1 MERNKKVMNKRK
13 FLKQLG
19 LGSFAIAA
27 TPTLFSS
34 CQSNPPEDFKLWM
47 WVGGGANKPEEEWR
61 EQFTRL
67 SELGFHGVLAGGN
80 VETLKTTVPLAK
92 SLGLEIHSWQWVMNR
107 PGNKEAMAHPEWY
120 AVSRNGD
127 SSLDVNPYVGY
138 YQWLCPSK
146 PEVQDYI
153 INGMIDIAE
162 VEGLDGVQLDY
173 VRYCDVILP
182 RGLWEKYDLVQD
194 HEMPEFDFCYCDT
207 CRNKFKSE
215 SGYDPLDLE
224 DPSQDE
230 QWLQFRYDSITNLV
244 NRIAKEVHSRN
255 KKLSASVFATPNL
268 ARKFVRQAWDEW
280 DLDFV
285 FPMIYYQ
292 FYAEPL
298 DFVRTATAEGV
309 KALGG
314 SKPLYTAQYLSQKTT
329 EDVTAM
335 IEAAKAGGSNGLAFY
350 DYGLL
355 NEDKAKVLENLRASK

>member
-19 LGSFAIAA
+19 LGTFAIAA

-34 CQSNPPEDFKLWM
+34 CTTESTEDFKLWM
-47 WVGGGANKPEEEWR
+47 WVGNGADKTESEWR
-61 EQFTRL
+61 TQFTRL
-67 SELGFHGVLAGGN
+67 KDLGFHGILAGGG
-80 VETLKTTVPLAK
+80 VETLKTTVPMAK
-92 SLGLEIHSWQWVMNR
+92 SMGLEIHSWQWVMNR

-120 AVSRNGD
+120 AVSRNGE

-153 INGMIDIAE
+153 IQSMIDIAE

-182 RGLWEKYDLVQD
+182 RGLWEKYDLIQD
-194 HEMPEFDFCYCDT
+194 HEMPEYDFCYCET
-207 CRNKFKSE
+207 CRNKFKAE
-215 SGYDPLDLE
+215 SGYDPLDL
-224 DPSQDE
+224 DDASQDE
-230 QWLQFRYDSITNLV
+230 KWRQFRFDSITNLV
-244 NRIAKEVHSRN
+244 NRIAKEVHNRD
-255 KKLSASVFATPNL
+255 KKLSASVFATPTL

-292 FYAEPL
+292 FYAEPM

-314 SKPLYTAQYLSQKTT
+314 SKPLYTAQYLSEKTS
-329 EDVTAM
+329 EDVAAM
-335 IEAAKAGGSNGLAFY
+335 IVAAKAGGSSGLAFY

-355 NEDKAKVLENLRASK
+355 DDGKAEVIKTLQK